1 MLQALG
7 NNSEI
12 VLSTEEIEI
21 VEREIDEAFAE
32 SELIKLGYSQA
43 VWTLLSVVEDHHF
56 KIRVYNPIE
65 ENQQDIYIDGLLNA
79 LTYPLQVCH
88 KNFPDHKAKINRTLI
103 DSDYET
109 ANKWI
114 DKAEDYTH
122 FCSIF
127 PLFHNGEIELKISGK
142 NIIPTDWTEYDLS
155 YEVYD
160 RFIKKRH
167 SEAEEPSDPNSVAMS
182 VRSQT
187 SVKKGSF
194 KLNFSPRL
202 VKELKDHLHKTH
214 QLRFSLPDSW
224 EFQYFSIQEF
234 KEVFTTIQS
243 MSYGWFIARQFAC
256 AEGIPALGFK
266 DALWTPAKTE
276 LIARLRRYTG
286 IAQEK
291 IEKIVEYLTFGEA
304 GVRNPDI
311 AIQPIIDLRNG
322 ELAISIFVLLNVNCE
337 RNLCVLLN
345 QIKEERKIYSGL
357 VKDKEDKLRDEII
370 DKIKSAGYEIRHGE
384 LDDTDVDLAIIDR
397 ELKKCIAIE
406 LKWFIEPAEIREV
419 IQRSKE
425 VKKGVEQAKKITELW
440 RKSDKRLI
448 NDILAVNESF
458 DFLAVVAPVT
468 SIGNPSSQDINIP
481 VIKTWHLIDEILNI
495 GDLGKVME
503 WLKNRDYLPKKDVDF
518 KIEQVGIKSGDW
530 SSIWYGITH
539 A

>member
-1 MLQALG
+1 
-7 NNSEI
+7 
-12 VLSTEEIEI
+12 LSTEEIETA
-21 VEREIDEAFAE
+21 EREIDEAFAE
-32 SELIKLGYSQA
+32 SELINLGYSQA

-56 KIRVYNPIE
+56 KIRVYNPLE
-65 ENQQDIYIDGLLNA
+65 EEQQDIYVDGLLNA

-88 KNFPDHKAKINRTLI
+88 KTFPLRKTRINRTLI
-103 DSDYET
+103 DSDYEAT
-109 ANKWI
+109 NKWI

-127 PLFHNGEIELKISGK
+127 PLFHNGEIDLKISGK
-142 NIIPTDWTEYDLS
+142 NITPTDWTKYDLS

-167 SEAEEPSDPNSVAMS
+167 PEVEEPSDPNTVAMS

-187 SVKKGSF
+187 SIKKDSF
-194 KLNFSPRL
+194 RLNFSPQL
-202 VKELKDHLHKTH
+202 VKELKDHLKKTH
-214 QLRFSLPDSW
+214 QLRFSLPDDW
-224 EFQYFSIQEF
+224 EFQYFSIQDF
-234 KEVFTTIQS
+234 KEVFTTLQS
-243 MSYGWFIARQFAC
+243 MSYGWFMARKFAC

-266 DALWTPAKTE
+266 DSLWRTPAKRE

-286 IAQEK
+286 ITAEK

-304 GVRNPDI
+304 GIRNPDI
-311 AIQPIIDLRNG
+311 AIQPIVDLRNG
-322 ELAISIFVLLNVNCE
+322 DLAISTFVFLNVNCE

-345 QIKEERKIYSGL
+345 QIKKERKIYSGL
-357 VKDKEDKLRDEII
+357 VKDKENKIRDEII
-370 DKIKSAGYEIRHGE
+370 DRIKSAGYETRYGE

-397 ELKKCIAIE
+397 DLKKCITIE

-425 VKKGVEQAKKITELW
+425 VKKGVEQAKKITDSW
-440 RKSDKRLI
+440 RINDKRLVD
-448 NDILAVNESF
+448 DILSVDDSF

-468 SIGNPSSQDINIP
+468 SIGNPSSQDTNIP
-481 VIKTWHLIDEILNI
+481 VIKTWHLIDEILRI
-495 GDLGKVME
+495 GDLGKVMV
-503 WLKNRDYLPKKDVDF
+503 WLKNRDYLPRMDVDF
-518 KIEQVGIKSGDW
+518 KIEQVDIKSGEW

>member
-1 MLQALG
+1 
-7 NNSEI
+7 
-12 VLSTEEIEI
+12 LSAEEIEK
-21 VEREIDEAFAE
+21 VEQEIDEAFAE
-32 SELIKLGYSQA
+32 SELVNLGYSQA

-56 KIRVYNPIE
+56 KIRVCNPLE
-65 ENQQDIYIDGLLNA
+65 ENRQDIYVDGLLNA

-88 KNFPDHKAKINRTLI
+88 KSFPLHETKINRTLI
-103 DSDYET
+103 YNDYEA

-142 NIIPTDWTEYDLS
+142 KIIPTDWTKYDLS

-167 SEAEEPSDPNSVAMS
+167 PESGEPSDPAKVALS

-187 SVKKGSF
+187 KIKEHSF
-194 KLNFSPRL
+194 RLNFSPRL
-202 VKELKDHLHKTH
+202 VKELKDHLQETYR
-214 QLRFSLPDSW
+214 LRFTLPDSW
-224 EFQYFSIQEF
+224 EFQYFSIIEF

-243 MSYGWFIARQFAC
+243 MSYGWFMARQFAC
-256 AEGIPALGFK
+256 AEGAAALGFK
-266 DALWTPAKTE
+266 DALWTPKKTE
-276 LIARLRRYTG
+276 LFSRLRRYTG
-286 IAQEK
+286 IAQDK

-304 GVRNPDI
+304 SIRNPDI
-311 AIQPIIDLRNG
+311 AIQPIVDLRNG
-322 ELAISIFVLLNVNCE
+322 ELAISTFVFLNVNCE

-345 QIKEERKIYSGL
+345 QINKERMIYSRL
-357 VKDKEDKLRDEII
+357 VKDKEIKLRDEII
-370 DKIKSAGYEIRHGE
+370 DRIRVTGYETKYGE

-397 ELKKCIAIE
+397 ELKKCITIE

-440 RKSDKRLI
+440 CVNDKRLV
-448 NDILAVNESF
+448 NDILDIDASF

-468 SIGNPSSQDINIP
+468 SIGNPSAQDINILI
-481 VIKTWHLIDEILNI
+481 IKTWHLIDEILRV
-495 GDLGKVME
+495 GDLGEVME
-503 WLKNRDYLPKKDVDF
+503 WLKNRHYLPKKDVDF
-518 KIEQVGIKSGDW
+518 KIKHVDIKSGDW
-530 SSIWYGITH
+530 SSIWYGFIH